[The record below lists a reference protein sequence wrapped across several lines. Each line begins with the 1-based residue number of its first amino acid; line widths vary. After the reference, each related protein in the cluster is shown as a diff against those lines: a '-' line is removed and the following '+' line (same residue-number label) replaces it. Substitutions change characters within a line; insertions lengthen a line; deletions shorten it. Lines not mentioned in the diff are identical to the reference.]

1 MTTTHG
7 KQKIF
12 DGGLVPGSKCYLG
25 IDQSLTGFAAT
36 FLGKDDKYITYVFK
50 ANGSGIVR
58 LFNLASWLE
67 DLLATYKVIDI
78 AMEAPVKM
86 SHSALISGELFGLVR
101 MEIYEHYLG
110 HEPTCFPLQVSPA
123 MLKKFVTGKGTGVQK
138 NQMLLQT
145 YKKWGVEFNDDNAA
159 DSYGLARIARGD
171 CSTAYEK
178 EIQEKLKDP
187 KFRDTNN

>member
-1 MTTTHG
+1 MTEIYG
-7 KQKIF
+7 KQKVF
-12 DGGLVPGSKCYLG
+12 DGGLTPGSECYMG
-25 IDQSLTGFAAT
+25 IDQSLTGFAVT
-36 FLGKDDKYITYVFK
+36 FIDTEDKYITYVFK

-58 LFNLASWLE
+58 LFNIASWLE
-67 DLLATYKVIDI
+67 DLLVKYKVIDI

-86 SHSALISGELFGLVR
+86 SHSAIISGELFGMVR
-101 MEIYEHYLG
+101 MELYEHFL
-110 HEPTCFPLQVSPA
+110 EPACFPLQVSPA

-138 NQMLLQT
+138 NQMLLQV

-159 DSYGLARIARGD
+159 DSYGLARIVRGD
-171 CSTAYEK
+171 QSTAYEK